1 MVNTPAR
8 ARLAIHG
15 VAGGGHH
22 EALRDMPDGSAAERQ
37 VLPRLRLSLGTPRL
51 PRVLHHTPGE
61 RQVLPRVRPL
71 DGDLLDG
78 RRRGNEPRVD
88 GRGSGGD
95 RPRADGRGGGGD
107 LGPRLAR
114 RVVVVA
120 ARSEAGVPQ
129 MQGVEARLR
138 SGAAD
143 LRAVRAPR
151 VGMHPAGWTA
161 AAAVGAG
168 GRAAVARVFARA
180 AGSAATTGGHRGA
193 AGSVRAASW
202 RTADLQRLQ
211 RTPGA
216 RTVRGTIV
224 AYGSLVARSLTL
236 IARSPFES

>member
-71 DGDLLDG
+71 DGDLLDV

-88 GRGSGGD
+88 GRGGGGD

-138 SGAAD
+138 PGAAD

-151 VGMHPAGWTA
+151 YALA
-161 AAAVGAG
+161 AACLPGCSRHAVDFGPHEQRG
-168 GRAAVARVFARA
+168 LGDYDS
-180 AGSAATTGGHRGA
+180 SAHDWWWLCQLSDGHRNCL
-193 AGSVRAASW
+193 R
-202 RTADLQRLQ
+202 RL
-211 RTPGA
+211 TPLFVF
-216 RTVRGTIV
+216 RKF
-224 AYGSLVARSLTL
+224 SLRKHG
-236 IARSPFES
+236 